1 MYEIKKPKA
10 IHPHVMYI
18 IAFES
23 SLGYGNIFMNIIPYN
38 NQPSSQSTIPPTNPA
53 TKKDFVFTMI
63 LF

>member
-1 MYEIKKPKA
+1 
-10 IHPHVMYI
+10 
-18 IAFES
+18 
-23 SLGYGNIFMNIIPYN
+23 MNIIPYN